1 MGTRVLE
8 EKVFSRRGIEVR
20 GVNLIKVYRRGP
32 MEVQA
37 LKGVSIGFEP
47 GRLYVVMGPSG
58 SGKTTLMNL
67 LGGVDRPTGG
77 QVYHGEVRVD
87 LMSDTE
93 LDDHRLDYVGF
104 VFQTINLIPTLT
116 AKDNVE
122 LPLLFKKV
130 PRGERERRVGLLL
143 EAMGLK
149 DRMDHKPGELSGGE
163 QQRVAI
169 AVALANDPPIIIADE
184 PTAELD
190 YENARK
196 IIDILHSL
204 AVRHGKTVIV
214 TTHDPRIAIRA
225 DRIIRLE
232 DGVIKGEFT
241 PVEVEE
247 AYTPTQVREAAGS
260 HIHALANVVRARL
273 ARVQEE
279 ISQLHEKVRRG
290 EISLEEAFN
299 VYQDLERQKR
309 ALEDLLASMGGG

>member
-1 MGTRVLE
+1 MSSLE
-8 EKVFSRRGIEVR
+8 TISGLFARKGVRVR
-20 GVNLIKVYRRGP
+20 GERLIKVYRKGAL
-32 MEVQA
+32 EVQA
-37 LKGVSIGFEP
+37 LRGVSVDFEP
-47 GRLYVVMGPSG
+47 GKMYVVMGPSG

-77 QVYHGEVRVD
+77 LVFHGDKRID
-87 LMSDTE
+87 NLGDTE

-130 PRGERERRVGLLL
+130 PKSTREYRVMMLL

-149 DRMDHKPGELSGGE
+149 DKATHKPGELSGGE

-190 YENARK
+190 YENAKK
-196 IIDILHSL
+196 IVDILHSL
-204 AVRHGKTVIV
+204 ALKHGKTVIV
-214 TTHDPRIAIRA
+214 TTHDPRVAVRA

-232 DGVIKGEFT
+232 DGVTKGEFT
-241 PVEVEE
+241 PVELEE
-247 AYTPTQVREAAGS
+247 AYTPTKPKEDTGVYT
-260 HIHALANVVRARL
+260 LANIVRARL
-273 ARVQEE
+273 ARVNEE
-279 ISQLHEKVRRG
+279 IEELQRKLMKG
-290 EISLEEAFN
+290 ELSIEEAFER
-299 VYQDLERQKR
+299 YQDLSKQKK
-309 ALEDLLASMGGG
+309 ALEDLLASIGG